1 LSQTTHDTQTKKAEE
16 SNISPA
22 AKQQQLQQ
30 QLTPVY
36 KAIDSGQEASVIKLI
51 NSLHPAEIAFLIES
65 LPDEEQRDK
74 IWKLVAIEHKGETL
88 NHLNDY
94 IRAQF
99 IEDMPTSELVVTARD
114 MDHDDLAD
122 LLPDL
127 PEVVTRILLQS
138 MESQHRKRLES
149 VLSYDEDTAGGLM
162 NTDTIS
168 IRADIT
174 LETVM
179 RYLRFLG
186 HIPDTTDNLMV
197 VNYDGIYQGVLYLSD
212 LLTHDPEL
220 YVSSVMNTDL
230 HGINASTDKA
240 EVAALFE
247 RRDLITAPV
256 VDDNGYLLGR
266 ITIDD
271 IVDVIRDEGEHTF
284 MSQAGLSEEDDMFA
298 PVLTSS
304 KRRAVWLG
312 VNLLTALLASFVIGL
327 FQPTIEKVVALAV
340 LMPIVASMGGI
351 AGSQTLTLVIRG
363 MALGQLSDQNYR
375 SLMFK
380 ELSVSLLNGVL
391 WAIVLAVISGIW
403 FANETLA
410 LVIGIAIIINLLVAA
425 FSGVAIPLLLDKFG
439 ADPALAGGVFLTT
452 VTDVIGFFAFLGL
465 ASVMLL

>member
-1 LSQTTHDTQTKKAEE
+1 MSESSPNTNTEE
-16 SNISPA
+16 NTISPA
-22 AKQQQLQQ
+22 REQQQLQD
-30 QLTPVY
+30 QLNPVY
-36 KAIDSGQEASVIKLI
+36 QAIDTGQESTVIKLI

-65 LPDEEQRDK
+65 LPEEEQRDK

-127 PEVVTRILLQS
+127 PEVVSRILLQS

-149 VLSYDEDTAGGLM
+149 VLSYDENTAGGLM

-186 HIPDTTDNLMV
+186 KLPDTTDNLMV
-197 VNYDGIYQGVLYLSD
+197 VNYEGIYQGVLYLSD
-212 LLTHDPEL
+212 LLTNDPDL
-220 YVSSVMNTDL
+220 YVSSIMNTDL
-230 HGINASTDKA
+230 HGINAATDKA

-256 VDDNGYLLGR
+256 VDDKGYLLGR

-304 KRRAVWLG
+304 KRRAIWLG
-312 VNLLTALLASFVIGL
+312 VNLLTALLASIVIGM
-327 FQPTIEKVVALAV
+327 FQITIEKVVALAV

-363 MALGQLSDQNYR
+363 MALGQLSDKNYR
-375 SLMFK
+375 SLMVK
-380 ELSVSLLNGVL
+380 ELSVSFINGLL
-391 WAIVLAVISGIW
+391 WALILAVISGLW
-403 FANETLA
+403 FSSAELA
-410 LVIGIAIIINLLVAA
+410 IAIAIAIIINLLVAA
-425 FSGVAIPLLLDKFG
+425 FSGVAIPLLLDKAG

-452 VTDVIGFFAFLGL
+452 ITDVIGFFAFLGL
-465 ASVMLL
+465 ASIMLT

>member
-1 LSQTTHDTQTKKAEE
+1 MSESSPNTNTEE
-16 SNISPA
+16 NTISPA
-22 AKQQQLQQ
+22 REQQQLQD
-30 QLTPVY
+30 QLNPVY
-36 KAIDSGQEASVIKLI
+36 QAIDTGQESTVIKLI

-127 PEVVTRILLQS
+127 PEVVSRILLQS

-149 VLSYDEDTAGGLM
+149 VLSYDENTAGGLM

-186 HIPDTTDNLMV
+186 KLPDTTDNLMV
-197 VNYDGIYQGVLYLSD
+197 VNYEGIYQGVLYLSD
-212 LLTHDPEL
+212 LLTNDPDL
-220 YVSSVMNTDL
+220 YVSSIMNTDL
-230 HGINASTDKA
+230 HGINAATDKA

-256 VDDNGYLLGR
+256 VDDKGYLLGR

-304 KRRAVWLG
+304 KRRAIWLG
-312 VNLLTALLASFVIGL
+312 VNLLTALLASIVIGM
-327 FQPTIEKVVALAV
+327 FQITIEKVVALAV

-363 MALGQLSDQNYR
+363 MALGQLSDKNYR
-375 SLMFK
+375 SLMVK
-380 ELSVSLLNGVL
+380 ELSVSFINGLL
-391 WAIVLAVISGIW
+391 WALILAVISGLW
-403 FANETLA
+403 FSSAELA
-410 LVIGIAIIINLLVAA
+410 IVIAIAIIINLLVAA
-425 FSGVAIPLLLDKFG
+425 FSGVAIPLLLDKAG

-452 VTDVIGFFAFLGL
+452 ITDVIGFFAFLGL
-465 ASVMLL
+465 ASIMLT

>member
-1 LSQTTHDTQTKKAEE
+1 MP
-16 SNISPA
+16 PA
-22 AKQQQLQQ
+22 QEQQQLQE
-30 QLTPVY
+30 QLTPIY
-36 KAIDSGQEASVIKLI
+36 SAIDNGQESSINNLV

-65 LPDEEQRDK
+65 LPDEEQRERVWNL
-74 IWKLVAIEHKGETL
+74 ISIEHKGETL
-88 NHLNDY
+88 THLNDY
-94 IRAQF
+94 IRLQF
-99 IEDMPTSELVVTARD
+99 IESMPTSELVVTTRT

-122 LLPDL
+122 LLPDM
-127 PEVVTRILLQS
+127 PDVVSRVLLQS
-138 MESQHRKRLES
+138 MESQHRERLES
-149 VLSYDEDTAGGLM
+149 VLSYPEDSAGGLM

-168 IRADIT
+168 IRTDIS

-186 HIPDTTDNLMV
+186 KIPDTTDNLIV
-197 VNYDGIYQGVLYLSD
+197 VNKAGFYQGVLYLSD
-212 LLTHDPEL
+212 LLTHAPEQ
-220 YVSSVMNTDL
+220 YVSSVMNTEL
-230 HGINASTDKA
+230 RGINAATDQA

-256 VDDNGYLLGR
+256 VDEQGYLLGR

-298 PVLTSS
+298 PVLSSS

-312 VNLLTALLASFVIGL
+312 INLLTALLASAVIGF
-327 FQPTIEKVVALAV
+327 FQVTIEKVVALAV

-363 MALGQLSDQNYR
+363 MALGQLSSKNYR

-380 ELSVSLLNGVL
+380 ELSVSFINGLL
-391 WAIVLAVISGIW
+391 WAVVLAIISGLW
-403 FANETLA
+403 FSSETLA
-410 LVIGIAIIINLLVAA
+410 FVIAIAVTINLLIAA
-425 FSGVAIPLLLDKFG
+425 FSGVAIPIVLDKLG

-452 VTDVIGFFAFLGL
+452 VTDVVGFFAFLGL
-465 ASVMLL
+465 ASIMLT